1 MDKHRVSRQLFLSSS
16 LARPVRLCQS
26 GTTSGVGHCLA
37 QILFS
42 FVRLRILF
50 EREREREK
58 SRRPGMEEATATGA
72 ISHKD
77 HRARGHSWA
86 IGMWPMP
93 PLDIL

>member
-1 MDKHRVSRQLFLSSS
+1 
-16 LARPVRLCQS
+16 
-26 GTTSGVGHCLA
+26 
-37 QILFS
+37 
-42 FVRLRILF
+42 
-50 EREREREK
+50 
-58 SRRPGMEEATATGA
+58 MEEATATGA

>member
-1 MDKHRVSRQLFLSSS
+1 
-16 LARPVRLCQS
+16 
-26 GTTSGVGHCLA
+26 
-37 QILFS
+37 
-42 FVRLRILF
+42 
-50 EREREREK
+50 
-58 SRRPGMEEATATGA
+58 MEQATATGV

>member
-1 MDKHRVSRQLFLSSS
+1 M
-16 LARPVRLCQS
+16 S
-26 GTTSGVGHCLA
+26 GVPGEFGRSGVGHCLA

-42 FVRLRILF
+42 FVGLRIL
-50 EREREREK
+50 ERERERE
-58 SRRPGMEEATATGA
+58 RGRERTVEQQEQATATGA

-77 HRARGHSWA
+77 HRARDHSWA